1 MVETDENRLW
11 GSSKLIS
18 VAAEGEGGAAAGEG
32 GLSKSEGGARA
43 AERVGV
49 AELSGLVVV
58 L

>member
-11 GSSKLIS
+11 GSSKLSS
-18 VAAEGEGGAAAGEG
+18 VAAGEGGAAAGEG